1 VKLTALEPL
10 AVQQAGVAHPQ
21 GFNVVGKY
29 VVPIKSDEDVRDSQ
43 GRCVVH
49 SVNAARQV
57 HIRLVL
63 VRHWWHRQDR
73 LAGPLRSV
81 CGLLAEA

>member
-1 VKLTALEPL
+1 VKLKALEPL

-21 GFNVVGKY
+21 GFNVVGEY

-49 SVNAARQV
+49 SV
-57 HIRLVL
+57 IS
-63 VRHWWHRQDR
+63 
-73 LAGPLRSV
+73 SV
-81 CGLLAEA
+81 CVPGDVRRP